1 MKPDND
7 ILDMYDTEPSPEEP
21 TAAQEPGEDRGE
33 DVSRNQCDITSKIEE
48 ARSAIINDMAVL
60 KARAQEAG
68 FQEQKPEPKKGTK
81 SRSEIAALRLRND
94 ITLFTDGESGYA
106 TYKVNEHLES
116 ARITSKQFRK
126 FIRYHCREQ
135 YGLTLTDHDLNQVI
149 GEIDAGA
156 VYDGMHCI
164 PCGRIGKD
172 QEGNILINTGW
183 HDWTIIVICPG
194 SWHFREIVTPVT
206 PVTHFSLPL
215 TLPVKP
221 RGMLPLPHPE
231 KGQGCLDDLRRFVGC
246 SDDDQRFL
254 LIVSFIIQA
263 MFFDGPF
270 PILVILAEPGSGKTV
285 ATVAIKR
292 LIDPHEAATMSVPRE
307 PRDMFAAA
315 GVSWLMPYD
324 NFSNVPQWLSD
335 LFCRFSTGNATID
348 RELFTNGEAYIYS
361 AKRPT
366 VVNGISDFFSQSDV
380 LQRSLVLNFDRIKP
394 ENRKHEAELW
404 EHYEKVLPGI
414 FHDLLDLAA
423 HVLEVLPSV
432 TVNDPS
438 RMADFCRIGT
448 AVATVLPDYDASD
461 FMTAYTENQNAA
473 NDITLESSVVYPA
486 LREMLS
492 IFPYCFTGTPNELL
506 TKLKEIAPEAAKSKL
521 FPKTPAVLS
530 GTMKRL
536 APNLRTA
543 GYNVESW
550 RDHDGRHI
558 DISKSMQ
565 KSDTSDTNVTETDTE
580 NDFLNKIP
588 F

>member
-1 MKPDND
+1 MSTFDDIEDFIMPDD
-7 ILDMYDTEPSPEEP
+7 ESEP
-21 TAAQEPGEDRGE
+21 
-33 DVSRNQCDITSKIEE
+33 DVSADQCDITPEQE
-48 ARSAIINDMAVL
+48 ADRLREDQSNVVSDEAKKIINDIAQL
-60 KARAQEAG
+60 KARAKSEG
-68 FQEQKPEPKKGTK
+68 FQEQTPAPQKGKK
-81 SRSEIAALRLRND
+81 SRSEIAAARLRDD
-94 ITLFTDGESGYA
+94 IQLFTDGESGYA
-106 TYKVNEHLES
+106 TYKIKDHYES
-116 ARITSKQFRK
+116 ARVTSKQFRK
-126 FIRYHCREQ
+126 FLRYQCRER
-135 YGLTLTDHDLNQVI
+135 YGLTLTDHDVNQVI
-149 GEIDAGA
+149 GEVDADA
-156 VYDGMHCI
+156 VYTGIRCI

-172 QEGNILINTGW
+172 NEGNILINTGW
-183 HDWTIIVICPG
+183 DDWSIIVICPG
-194 SWHFREIVTPVT
+194 SWHFRGIVTTVT
-206 PVTHFSLPL
+206 TVTHFCIPL
-215 TLPVKP
+215 TLPIKP
-221 RGMLPLPHPE
+221 RGMLPLPYPE
-231 KGQGCLDDLRRFVGC
+231 KGQGCLEDLRRFVGC

-254 LIVSFIIQA
+254 LIISFIIQA

-324 NFSNVPQWLSD
+324 NFSHVPQWLSD

-394 ENRKHEAELW
+394 ENRKHETELW
-404 EHYEKVLPGI
+404 AHYENVLPGI

-423 HVLEVLPSV
+423 HVLKILPSI
-432 TVNDPS
+432 TVDNPS
-438 RMADFCRIGT
+438 RMVDFCRIGT
-448 AVATVLPDYDASD
+448 AVATVLPGYEASD
-461 FMTAYTENQNAA
+461 FMTAYNENQNAA
-473 NDITLESSVVYPA
+473 NDITLESSVIYPV

-492 IFPYCFTGTPNELL
+492 MPPYSFKGTPGELL

-530 GTMKRL
+530 GTLKRL
-536 APNLRTA
+536 APNLRA
-543 GYNVESW
+543 ADYLIESW

-565 KSDTSDTNVTETDTE
+565 KSVTTDTTVTVTETDD
-580 NDFLNKIP
+580 DFLNKIP